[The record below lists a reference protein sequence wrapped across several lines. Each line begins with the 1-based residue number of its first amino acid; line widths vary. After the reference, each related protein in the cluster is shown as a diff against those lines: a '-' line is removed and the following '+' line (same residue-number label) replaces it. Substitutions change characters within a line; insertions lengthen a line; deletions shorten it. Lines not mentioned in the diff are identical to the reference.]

1 MKLNLLIASFIEK
14 NHVDLIKEKFPDI
27 EIIYRIDLINK
38 PRYKSDHIGYP
49 RLKNSYKQKEWLSLV
64 EKAHIIFGFDKNLD
78 PNLDLYAKRV
88 KWIQATSSG
97 IGEYLRE
104 NKYLV
109 KMPNTKFLYIPEQ
122 DTNDADKA
130 VRHCLKLGFK
140 EIHLLS
146 ADGGRQD
153 QFLSGLEILFKYSK
167 KARLISWTHMERMEF
182 IYKNWEEK
190 IQPGTTLSMLPVFG
204 VAQGIV
210 TKGLKY
216 PLKNKSLIPG
226 ESPSG
231 VSNLVVSTPVKI
243 NVTKGRLLVVIQH
256 KEFFN

>member
-1 MKLNLLIASFIEK
+1 MSTIDEIQKQGKLFKNALIVCNGSPPPKSLLYQLWEKTSYRVAADGGANLLIKSK
-14 NHVDLIKEKFPDI
+14 YVPDAVVG
-27 EIIYRIDLINK
+27 DF
-38 PRYKSDHIGYP
+38 D
-49 RLKNSYKQKEWLSLV
+49 SL
-64 EKAHIIFGFDKNLD
+64 GSN
-78 PNLDLYAKRV
+78 
-88 KWIQATSSG
+88 T
-97 IGEYLRE
+97 RE
-104 NKYLV
+104 
-109 KMPNTKFLYIPEQ
+109 KMPNTKFLHIPEQ
-122 DTNDADKA
+122 DTNDADKS

-167 KARLISWTHMERMEF
+167 KARLISWTQMERMEF

-204 VAQGIV
+204 EAQGIV

-216 PLKNKSLIPG
+216 PLKNQSLIPG

-231 VSNLVVSTPVKI
+231 VSNLVISTPVKI
-243 NVTKGRLLVVIQH
+243 NLTKGRLLVVIQH

>member
-1 MKLNLLIASFIEK
+1 MSTIDEIQKQGKILKNALIVCNGNPPPKSLLYQLWEKTTYRVAADGGANLLVKSK
-14 NHVDLIKEKFPDI
+14 CMPDTV
-27 EIIYRIDLINK
+27 
-38 PRYKSDHIGYP
+38 IGDFDS
-49 RLKNSYKQKEWLSLV
+49 LKTK
-64 EKAHIIFGFDKNLD
+64 
-78 PNLDLYAKRV
+78 
-88 KWIQATSSG
+88 T
-97 IGEYLRE
+97 RE
-104 NKYLV
+104 

-167 KARLISWTHMERMEF
+167 KARLISWTQMERMEF
-182 IYKNWEEK
+182 IYQNWEEN

-243 NVTKGRLLVVIQH
+243 TVTKGRLLLVIQH